1 MEPEI
6 IRPVI
11 LAVDDEPSMG
21 ESYKMLLEEKYSL
34 VYASTGHEA
43 LEIVQKEPVNLVLL
57 DVLLPDM
64 DGMDILR
71 RIKEISDADVIMVSA
86 IKTMR
91 TASKA
96 VKLGAYDYVSKPFD
110 IDDLLATV
118 GKAIENQNL
127 KKEIVYLKSSL
138 PSAQGER
145 MVGSSEGIRRVFSL
159 ISEVCNTQST
169 VLITG
174 ESGTGKELIARAVHF
189 SGYRKDKPF
198 VAVDCAT
205 IPENLVES
213 ELFGHEKGAFTDATS
228 QKIGKF
234 ELANGGTLFLDEIGN
249 LHQDIQSKIL
259 RVLEVR
265 EIQRVGGTKTI
276 KIDVRVISA
285 TNIDLKKAVKDGKF
299 RQDLYYRLNVFPVY
313 APALRERK
321 EDVPLLINHFISIY
335 NRQFG
340 KDIHGVSKEAM
351 ELLVNYSWPGN
362 IRELRNVI
370 ERLVVLSK
378 EDIISHKRLPLDIL
392 FPDED
397 KGGDMD
403 NKALLKEARYE
414 FEKRFILKVL
424 ERANWNQTKAAQL
437 LGIHRN
443 ALLQKINIF
452 KLRPFIDHAKSGQSK
467 D

>member
-34 VYASTGHEA
+34 FYASTGHEA

-86 IKTMR
+86 VKTMR
-91 TASKA
+91 TAIQA